1 MKRIS
6 IHDIAKEAGCSASTV
21 SRALKDSDQI
31 SPAKR
36 SEIAKIARALGYIPD
51 PVLSQL
57 AVNRW
62 GTTSS
67 TPGSTL
73 AYLCNYNPTNK
84 IVNRIQ
90 TLEQAVRTS
99 AIMGYNM
106 EQINVWGQTRSQSVE
121 RILKARGITGII
133 IGYINS
139 SKPAFEKVDWSEFTV
154 VTAGSNLYPIPAF
167 HSVRASPFD
176 QILVAGK
183 RVFDSGYRNVGMV
196 LIFHHEGF
204 MDDRFRYGAYH
215 VLKEEAESNGCKL
228 PLLILRHGASMPEHI
243 EQTVAW
249 YNRHKPEAIIGFNAH
264 VYWLLRIYAKLS
276 MPEDVAFCTL
286 HGETEPYLSGLE
298 STDGAE
304 GVHAVHLLDI
314 LLRSK
319 VRGIPEHPILHRVT
333 HKWREGTTLPSIKEV
348 APRH

>member
-31 SPAKR
+31 SPGKR
-36 SEIAKIARALGYIPD
+36 RAIAKIARALGYVPD

-57 AVNRW
+57 AINRW

-73 AYLCNYNPTNK
+73 AYLCNYDK
-84 IVNRIQ
+84 DSKAHNRLN
-90 TLEQAVRTS
+90 TMREAMRTAAS
-99 AIMGYNM
+99 LGYHM
-106 EQINVWGQTRSQSVE
+106 EQVNLWGQKSPQSVE
-121 RILKARGITGII
+121 RILKARGINGVL
-133 IGYINS
+133 IGYVNS
-139 SKPAFEKVDWSEFTV
+139 AIPDLSKVNWNDYTV
-154 VTAGSNLYPIPAF
+154 VSAGANLYSAPAF
-167 HSVRASPFD
+167 HSVRASPFE
-176 QILVAGK
+176 QIMQAGK
-183 RVFDSGYRNVGMV
+183 EVFDNGYRSVGMV

-204 MDDRFRYGAYH
+204 MEDRYRYGAYH
-215 VLKEEAESNGCKL
+215 VLKEEAESKGCTL
-228 PLLILRHGASMPEHI
+228 PLLILRHGAPMPEHI
-243 EQTVAW
+243 EQTVGW
-249 YNRHKPEAIIGFNAH
+249 YRKHRPEAIIGFNAH
-264 VYWLLRIYAKLS
+264 IYWLLNIYAKAS
-276 MPEDVAFCTL
+276 IPDDVAFCTL
-286 HGETEPYLSGLE
+286 HGDTEPFITGLQG
-298 STDGAE
+298 TDGAE
-304 GVHAVHLLDI
+304 GIHATHLLDI